1 MSQRLAE
8 VDLTS
13 TMSKAESIKRIEVE
27 QTRLLQLRLTT
38 AGLIGD
44 GSLGPGILVLLEG
57 ADASGKGGAIKRIV
71 EPLDPRHVT
80 VAPFAAPTE
89 REFRH
94 HFLWRFVPSIP
105 GLGGMSIFDR
115 TWYGRVLVERVENI
129 TPEEA
134 WRRGYKEI
142 NDFEA
147 SLTAEGVIIIK
158 LFLQISADEQL
169 RRFEARRKDPLKS
182 WKLTDEDWRNR
193 EKLPAY
199 EEAIDEMFA
208 ETDTEWAPWH
218 VIGAESKHLARVLVL
233 EAVNAQI
240 ELGMRRFGVEPP
252 HHDEIAKID

>member
-1 MSQRLAE
+1 MSQRLAD
-8 VDLTS
+8 VDL
-13 TMSKAESIKRIEVE
+13 ESSMTKLESLGRIEVA
-27 QTRLLQLRLTT
+27 QRRLLQLRLTT
-38 AGLIGD
+38 AGLIGSR
-44 GSLGPGILVLLEG
+44 GLGPGILVLLEG
-57 ADASGKGGAIKRIV
+57 ADASGKGGAIKRLVAPI
-71 EPLDPRHVT
+71 DPRHVT

-115 TWYGRVLVERVENI
+115 TWYGRVLVERVEQI
-129 TPEEA
+129 TPEAA

-158 LFLQISADEQL
+158 LFLQISAEEQL
-169 RRFEARRKDPLKS
+169 RRFEQRKVDPLKS

-208 ETDTEWAPWH
+208 ETDTDWAPWH

-233 EAVNAQI
+233 EAVNKQI
-240 ELGMRRFGVEPP
+240 EVGMRRFGMEPP
-252 HHDEIAKID
+252 AHDEIEIAR